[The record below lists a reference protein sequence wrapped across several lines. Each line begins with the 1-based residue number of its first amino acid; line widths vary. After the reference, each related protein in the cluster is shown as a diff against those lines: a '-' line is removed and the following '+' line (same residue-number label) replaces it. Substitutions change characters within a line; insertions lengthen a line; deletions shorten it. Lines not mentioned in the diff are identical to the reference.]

1 MFFRPYIY
9 VITVIWPC
17 GYKQSYKHISRLR
30 KNKTHL
36 FLTSQI
42 LPPSRCPVRTIVM
55 MSRSNTVM
63 CYSLAAL
70 LVLTLAGS
78 VRNGQLLG
86 GGGEDNL
93 PATKTKGR
101 SCEVWRGKQMMERPC
116 EEIYMVGEGET
127 LHSISDKC
135 GDPFIVE
142 RNPHIH
148 DPDDVFPGLLIR
160 IHINLPTS

>member
-1 MFFRPYIY
+1 MGI
-9 VITVIWPC
+9 
-17 GYKQSYKHISRLR
+17 YKHVSRLK

-36 FLTSQI
+36 FLTLQI
-42 LPPSRCPVRTIVM
+42 VPPSLCPVGTIFM
-55 MSRSNTVM
+55 MSRSNTVL

-86 GGGEDNL
+86 DGEDNL
-93 PATKTKGR
+93 PAMKTKGRR

-116 EEIYMVGEGET
+116 EEIYMVEEGET

-148 DPDDVFPGLLIR
+148 DPDDVFPGLLIK
-160 IHINLPTS
+160 IQINLPTS

>member
-1 MFFRPYIY
+1 MI
-9 VITVIWPC
+9 
-17 GYKQSYKHISRLR
+17 
-30 KNKTHL
+30 
-36 FLTSQI
+36 
-42 LPPSRCPVRTIVM
+42 
-55 MSRSNTVM
+55 MSRSNTVL

-70 LVLTLAGS
+70 LVLTLSGS
-78 VRNGQLLG
+78 VRNGQLHG
-86 GGGEDNL
+86 GDGGDNL
-93 PATKTKGR
+93 LPTETKGIR
-101 SCEVWRGKQMMERPC
+101 SGEVWRGKQMMERPC

-160 IHINLPTS
+160 IQINLPTL

>member
-1 MFFRPYIY
+1 MGI
-9 VITVIWPC
+9 
-17 GYKQSYKHISRLR
+17 YKHVSRLK

-36 FLTSQI
+36 FLTLQI
-42 LPPSRCPVRTIVM
+42 VPPSLCPVGTIFM
-55 MSRSNTVM
+55 MSRSNTVL

-86 GGGEDNL
+86 DGEDNL
-93 PATKTKGR
+93 PAMKTKGRR

-116 EEIYMVGEGET
+116 EEIYMVEEGET

-148 DPDDVFPGLLIR
+148 DPDDVFPGLVLR
-160 IHINLPTS
+160 IAPFYFSRKV